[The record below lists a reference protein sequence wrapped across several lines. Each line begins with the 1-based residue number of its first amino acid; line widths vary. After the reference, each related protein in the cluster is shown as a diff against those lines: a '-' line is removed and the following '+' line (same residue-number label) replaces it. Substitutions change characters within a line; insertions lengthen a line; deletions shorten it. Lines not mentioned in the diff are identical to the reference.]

1 MARNKDKDEAQV
13 QAEML
18 VREAQEEVRY
28 ENIKETLNKWKWPI
42 VGIVAVLIISATVF
56 EGYKAYRLNTRM
68 TESNLYEQAA
78 VLNAQ
83 GKSDEAMAVYGQL
96 ADAKTNYKYLA
107 QMRMAGIYFEQGKEQ
122 DGMAVL
128 NALRTDKALPANLK
142 AVVDLSYV
150 GHQLETGN
158 VAELQ
163 GILNPYMMPGNAFY
177 GTAAELSS
185 LLLLR
190 EGKNEA
196 AKKLLTDTI
205 NAQTLPETVRL
216 RLQALLSVIDK

>member
-83 GKSDEAMAVYGQL
+83 GKSDEAMAVYKQL
-96 ADAKTNYKYLA
+96 VDAKTNYKYLA
-107 QMRMAGIYFEQGKEQ
+107 QMRIAGIYFEQGKEK
-122 DGMAVL
+122 DGLALL
-128 NALRTDKALPANLK
+128 NRLRQEKDVPANLK

-205 NAQTLPETVRL
+205 GAQTLPETVRL

>member
-83 GKSDEAMAVYGQL
+83 GKSDEAMAVYEQL

-107 QMRMAGIYFEQGKEQ
+107 QMRIAGIYFEQGKEK
-122 DGMAVL
+122 DGIDAL
-128 NALRTDKALPANLK
+128 NILRADKALPANLK

-205 NAQTLPETVRL
+205 GAQTLPETVRL

>member
-142 AVVDLSYV
+142 AVVDLSFV

-190 EGKNEA
+190 EGKVEA
-196 AKKLLTDTI
+196 AKKLLTDSIASQTI
-205 NAQTLPETVRL
+205 PETVKL

>member
-83 GKSDEAMAVYGQL
+83 GKSDEAMAVYKQL
-96 ADAKTNYKYLA
+96 VDAKTNYKYLA
-107 QMRMAGIYFEQGKEQ
+107 QMRIAGIYFEQGKEQ
-122 DGMAVL
+122 DGLALL
-128 NALRTDKALPANLK
+128 NRLRQEKDVPANLK

-205 NAQTLPETVRL
+205 GAQTLPETVRL

>member
-1 MARNKDKDEAQV
+1 MARNKEKDEAQV

-42 VGIVAVLIISATVF
+42 IGIVAVLIVSAAVF

-83 GKSDEAMAVYGQL
+83 GKSDEAMVVYQQL
-96 ADAKTNYKYLA
+96 VDAKTNYQYLA
-107 QMRMAGIYFEQGKEQ
+107 QMRIAGIYFEQGKEK
-122 DGMAVL
+122 DGIDAL
-128 NALRTDKALPANLK
+128 NILRADKALPANLK

-150 GHQLETGN
+150 GHQLETGD
-158 VAELQ
+158 VKELQ
-163 GILNPYMMPGNAFY
+163 GI
-177 GTAAELSS
+177 
-185 LLLLR
+185 
-190 EGKNEA
+190 
-196 AKKLLTDTI
+196 
-205 NAQTLPETVRL
+205 
-216 RLQALLSVIDK
+216 

>member
-42 VGIVAVLIISATVF
+42 VGIVAVLIISTTVF

-142 AVVDLSYV
+142 AVVDLSFV

-190 EGKNEA
+190 ESKVEA
-196 AKKLLTDTI
+196 AKKLLTDSIASQTI
-205 NAQTLPETVRL
+205 PETVKL

>member
-42 VGIVAVLIISATVF
+42 IGIVAILIISATVF

-83 GKSDEAMAVYGQL
+83 GKSDEAMAVYEQL
-96 ADAKTNYKYLA
+96 ADAKTNYKYLS
-107 QMRMAGIYFEQGKEQ
+107 QMRIAGIYFEQGKEQ
-122 DGMAVL
+122 DGLALL
-128 NALRTDKALPANLK
+128 NRLRQEKGVPANLK
-142 AVVDLSYV
+142 AVADLSYV
-150 GHQLETGN
+150 GHLLETGN

-205 NAQTLPETVRL
+205 GSQALPETIKL

>member
-1 MARNKDKDEAQV
+1 MARKNEKDAADI
-13 QAEML
+13 QAEIL

-28 ENIKETLNKWKWPI
+28 ENIKETLNKWKWPM
-42 VGIVAVLIISATVF
+42 VAVVAALIIAATAF
-56 EGYKAYRLNTRM
+56 EGYKAYRLNVRM

-83 GKSDEAMAVYGQL
+83 GNADEAIAVYQQL
-96 ADAKTNYKYLA
+96 AGSKTDYNYLSM
-107 QMRMAGIYFEQGKEQ
+107 MRIAGIYFEQGKKDEALALLTQLRQ
-122 DGMAVL
+122 DA
-128 NALRTDKALPANLK
+128 NLPENLK

-150 GHQLETGN
+150 GHQLETGDVN
-158 VAELQ
+158 QLQ
-163 GILNPYMMPGNAFY
+163 NILNPYMMPGNAFY

-190 EGKNEA
+190 QGKAEA
-196 AKKLLTDTI
+196 AQKLLTDSVALQSI
-205 NAQTLPETVRL
+205 PQTVKL